1 MTVGSNKEMKR
12 IAKSVAIVSILLML
26 VATLNVRAQ
35 TTEDISAPNKVP
47 DMSYFRTSPDTI
59 NPGTD
64 GKLNF
69 TLMDRYQNS
78 ITNANLTVEVY
89 KWATIET
96 SNNISKI
103 HHPPVIKEGQDQT
116 YNYKVGTMAPGVG
129 INIQMTLETRSDT
142 PEGTYFVRTMMTF
155 DYGNGSHV
163 MKSRGYFT
171 NAQWAAATDQLNL
184 NQSVGGINITYL
196 GVDGI
201 LVDTSFSVKKPMPM
215 WPLALLIGLTVLF
228 AVLAVVL
235 YLVEEEKGNVRLK
248 KVFFPQAGKVQQR
261 KMLLEQDLK
270 KRKKKGKAPVP
281 LPIEEAAV
289 PEEE

>member
-1 MTVGSNKEMKR
+1 MQQW
-12 IAKSVAIVSILLML
+12 AKSVAIVSILLML
-26 VATLNVRAQ
+26 VATINVGAQ
-35 TTEDISAPNKVP
+35 STEDISSPNKVP

-59 NPGTD
+59 NPGTN

-69 TLMDRYQNS
+69 TIMDRYPDS
-78 ITNANLTVEVY
+78 MYNATLTVEVY
-89 KWATIET
+89 KWATIEEAK
-96 SNNISKI
+96 NISKV
-103 HHPPVIKEGQDQT
+103 HHPPVIKEGQDQK
-116 YNYKVGTMAPGVG
+116 YEYKVGTMATMIG
-129 INIQMTLETRSDT
+129 INIQITLETKADT

-155 DYGNGSHV
+155 EYGNGTYV

-171 NAQWAAATDQLNL
+171 NAQWEAATDQLNL
-184 NQSVGGINITYL
+184 NQSIGGINITYL

-248 KVFFPQAGKVQQR
+248 KMFFPQAGKVQQR

-270 KRKKKGKAPVP
+270 KRKKGKKSVP
-281 LPIEEAAV
+281 PPAEETAV
-289 PEEE
+289 TEEE

>member
-1 MTVGSNKEMKR
+1 MTVSSNLDMQQY
-12 IAKSVAIVSILLML
+12 AKSVAIVSMVLLL
-26 VATLNVRAQ
+26 VATLNVQAQ
-35 TTEDISAPNKVP
+35 TEDISAPNKVP

-59 NPGTD
+59 NPGTH

-69 TLMDRYQNS
+69 TIMDRYQNS
-78 ITNANLTVEVY
+78 MYKVNITVEVY
-89 KWATIET
+89 KWATIEEAK
-96 SNNISKI
+96 NISKV
-103 HHPPVIKEGQDQT
+103 HHPPVIKEGQDQK
-116 YNYKVGTMAPGVG
+116 YEYVVGTMAPGIG
-129 INIQMTLETRSDT
+129 INIAITLETRSDT

-155 DYGNGSHV
+155 EYGNGSYV

-171 NAQWAAATDQLNL
+171 NAQWEAATDQLNL

-235 YLVEEEKGNVRLK
+235 YLVEEEKGNTKLK
-248 KVFFPQAGKVQQR
+248 KMFFPQAGKVQQQ
-261 KMLLEQDLK
+261 KMLLEKDLK
-270 KRKKKGKAPVP
+270 KRKKKGTATTPPPTEKTS
-281 LPIEEAAV
+281 IT
-289 PEEE
+289 EEE